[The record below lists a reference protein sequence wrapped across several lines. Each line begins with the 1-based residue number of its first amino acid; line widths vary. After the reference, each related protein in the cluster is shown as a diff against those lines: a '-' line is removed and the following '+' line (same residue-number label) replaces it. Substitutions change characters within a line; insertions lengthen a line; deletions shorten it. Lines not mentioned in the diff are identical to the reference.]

1 MPVRDRRDDCRM
13 REVGRDQP
21 LELGDELVH
30 AFGRQVEAEQLDGD
44 QLVLPGIVGAKHGA
58 ERARANLMQNAER
71 TERVR
76 RRGAGSFRV
85 Q

>member
-1 MPVRDRRDDCRM
+1 M
-13 REVGRDQP
+13 REIDGEQSF
-21 LELGDELVH
+21 ELTDELVH
-30 AFGRQVEAEQLDGD
+30 AFGRKVEAEKLDGD
-44 QLVLPGIVGAKHGA
+44 ELVLAGIVSSKHRA
-58 ERARANLMQNAER
+58 EHARANLMQNAER

>member
-1 MPVRDRRDDCRM
+1 MAECVRSAAIRRSKSATSSVHALG
-13 REVGRDQP
+13 REVEAEEFD
-21 LELGDELVH
+21 GDELVLL
-30 AFGRQVEAEQLDGD
+30 R
-44 QLVLPGIVGAKHGA
+44 IVGSKHGA
-58 ERARANLMQNAER
+58 ERARANLMENAER

>member
-1 MPVRDRRDDCRM
+1 M

-21 LELGDELVH
+21 FEIGDELVH
-30 AFGRQVEAEQLDGD
+30 AFGGKVETEEFDGD
-44 QLVLPGIVGAKHGA
+44 QLVLTGIVGSKHRA
-58 ERARANLMQNAER
+58 EHARANLMQNAER